1 MRYKS
6 GGCSMYTKKPCI
18 RMAIM
23 HLSGMPSGVS
33 QTVWKGSLRSMLQA
47 RLGALNKNVKSHASN
62 HEKGIESSQQSHCVD
77 DMPSSKGPLNR
88 ASLIRLASV
97 GFSRSSRA

>member
-6 GGCSMYTKKPCI
+6 GGCSRYTKKPCN

-33 QTVWKGSLRSMLQA
+33 QIEVKRSLRSLHQA
-47 RLGALNKNVKSHASN
+47 RLGELSKNVNSYASN
-62 HEKGIESSQQSHCVD
+62 HASGIESSQQSHCVD
-77 DMPSSKGPLNR
+77 DMPSSTGPLSR

-97 GFSRSSRA
+97 GFSLSSRA

>member
-1 MRYKS
+1 
-6 GGCSMYTKKPCI
+6 
-18 RMAIM
+18 M
-23 HLSGMPSGVS
+23 HLSGMPTGVS
-33 QTVWKGSLRSMLQA
+33 QTVWKGSLRSLHQT
-47 RLGALNKNVKSHASN
+47 RLGALKKKVNSHASN

-77 DMPSSKGPLNR
+77 DIPSSKGPLSR